1 MPLRD
6 ALLALYFVV
15 CALAVTWPGFAL
27 LGSGLEPRVLG
38 LPWSFAWSIG
48 WIVATFVALLA
59 YHLTASDPEQ

>member
-6 ALLALYFVV
+6 ALLAVYFVV

-27 LGSGLEPRVLG
+27 FGNSVEPRVLG

-48 WIVATFVALLA
+48 WILATFVALLA
-59 YHLTASDPEQ
+59 YHLTAADPEQ